1 MRCQVREGHL
11 EELISS
17 SRWPSRTWRQRGL
30 CKRGSF
36 VLQSAHRLC
45 SSECLKGET
54 VDGSALELRGLT
66 KRFGNVTAVGG
77 IDMKVEKGEVVALL
91 GPNGAGKSTTI
102 DMLLGLTTPD
112 AGEVRVGGGTPREA
126 VDAGEVGAMMQN
138 GALLPDL
145 TVGEVVELI
154 VS

>member
-1 MRCQVREGHL
+1 M
-11 EELISS
+11 
-17 SRWPSRTWRQRGL
+17 
-30 CKRGSF
+30 
-36 VLQSAHRLC
+36 
-45 SSECLKGET
+45 
-54 VDGSALELRGLT
+54 DGSALELRGLT

-77 IDMKVEKGEVVALL
+77 IGMKVEKGEVVALL

-138 GALLPDL
+138 GALLQAASGAPFPPLRARRRPPHCPARDL
-145 TVGEVVELI
+145 QTGRTE
-154 VS
+154 SAS